1 MNSAMQARKFLFFG
15 KNFSPMDAAGAF
27 ALALDAST
35 FQVSGRKERLT
46 TEGTAPTEKNLFGVL
61 PP

>member
-1 MNSAMQARKFLFFG
+1 MFFG